1 MKNINYKYNPE
12 TLEYEEVRLT
22 LWDRTKKLSY
32 YLVASI
38 VFSFLILTVA
48 FYKIRNYIQKLRN
61 NLDDQ
66 VQKNL
71 QLNEKIT
78 TSNNEVNQLKS
89 NIIDLIEQI
98 KLLKLANQIEGKEI
112 GSNKDVKLLINEMVR
127 EIDKGI
133 ALLKK

>member
-1 MKNINYKYNPE
+1 MEKETSAIN
-12 TLEYEEVRLT
+12 
-22 LWDRTKKLSY
+22 D
-32 YLVASI
+32 
-38 VFSFLILTVA
+38 
-48 FYKIRNYIQKLRN
+48 IRDYIKKLRN

-78 TSNNEVNQLKS
+78 NSNNEVNQLKS
-89 NIIDLIEQI
+89 NIIELNEQI

-127 EIDKGI
+127 EIDKCI

>member
-1 MKNINYKYNPE
+1 MEKETSAINE
-12 TLEYEEVRLT
+12 
-22 LWDRTKKLSY
+22 
-32 YLVASI
+32 
-38 VFSFLILTVA
+38 
-48 FYKIRNYIQKLRN
+48 IRDYIQKLRN

-127 EIDKGI
+127 EIDKCI

>member
-1 MKNINYKYNPE
+1 MEKETSAIN
-12 TLEYEEVRLT
+12 
-22 LWDRTKKLSY
+22 D
-32 YLVASI
+32 
-38 VFSFLILTVA
+38 
-48 FYKIRNYIQKLRN
+48 IRNYIQKLRN

-66 VQKNL
+66 IQKNL

-89 NIIDLIEQI
+89 NIIELNEQI

-127 EIDKGI
+127 EIDKCI
-133 ALLKK
+133 ALLKNKS

>member
-1 MKNINYKYNPE
+1 MEKETSAIN
-12 TLEYEEVRLT
+12 
-22 LWDRTKKLSY
+22 D
-32 YLVASI
+32 
-38 VFSFLILTVA
+38 
-48 FYKIRNYIQKLRN
+48 IRNYIQKLRN

-127 EIDKGI
+127 EIDKCI

>member
-1 MKNINYKYNPE
+1 MEKETSAIN
-12 TLEYEEVRLT
+12 
-22 LWDRTKKLSY
+22 D
-32 YLVASI
+32 
-38 VFSFLILTVA
+38 
-48 FYKIRNYIQKLRN
+48 IRNYIQKLRN

-98 KLLKLANQIEGKEI
+98 KLLKLANQIKGKEI

-127 EIDKGI
+127 EIDKCI